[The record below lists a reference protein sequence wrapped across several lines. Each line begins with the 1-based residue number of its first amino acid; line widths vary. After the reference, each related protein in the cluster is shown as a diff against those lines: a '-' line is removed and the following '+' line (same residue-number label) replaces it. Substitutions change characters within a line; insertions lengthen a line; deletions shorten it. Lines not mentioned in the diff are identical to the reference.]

1 MIGYQYV
8 VLRCVPNV
16 DRGEFVNVG
25 VVLYCQEATF
35 LGCGVAL
42 DADRLRGLS
51 PAVDVEA
58 VRSALTRIA
67 DVCDGAIDRSAPA
80 ALGERFGWLAAPR
93 STMIQPGP
101 IHGGVC
107 DDPQV
112 ELERVMRRQ
121 VHAPRADP

>member
-25 VVLYCQEATF
+25 VVLYCQATRF
-35 LGCGVAL
+35 LGCSVAL
-42 DADRLRGLS
+42 DTERLRGLS
-51 PAVDVEA
+51 PDIDIDG
-58 VRSALTRIA
+58 VRAALARVA
-67 DVCDGAIDRSAPA
+67 DICADDGHDPAAPA

-93 STMIQPGP
+93 STVIQAGP

-112 ELERVMRRQ
+112 ELERVMYRQ
-121 VHAPRADP
+121 VRPRQSR